1 MVDQQLEAEEKRRRG
16 AMEQACKN
24 VLDQLAQKAGF
35 ARCNVLEGSI
45 QSTTSSTTR
54 VYTLELD
61 TASTTCLCPV
71 VCWREHGD
79 FDYVLVTTEE
89 DPERFK
95 QHCYTTMLAKCI
107 ELLRHNSSDGISS
120 KLVALAYSPTAG
132 EPSLCESIEQLELLA
147 SLAGLDSVQQL

>member
-1 MVDQQLEAEEKRRRG
+1 MVEQQLETEERRRG
-16 AMEQACKN
+16 AIEQACKS

-35 ARCNVLEGSI
+35 ARCNVLEGSF
-45 QSTTSSTTR
+45 QSTASSTTC

-71 VCWREHGD
+71 VC
-79 FDYVLVTTEE
+79 F
-89 DPERFK
+89 
-95 QHCYTTMLAKCI
+95 
-107 ELLRHNSSDGISS
+107 ELLRRNSSDGTSS

-132 EPSLCESIEQLELLA
+132 EPFLCESIEQLELLA